1 MMLMR
6 SSEAYEIA
14 RKTPKAFTR
23 KRDMPLPILLAN
35 MINMIS
41 RTTSVELYKFFTGI
55 LKRKSVSKQ
64 AFSKA
69 RGNLNSV
76 IFIKLLELFLK
87 GYYGS
92 AYNTYNG
99 YIVLAT
105 DGTEL
110 QIPTTPEFVK
120 DFGCPSNKN
129 GKMDRPMAAS
139 SILYDIN
146 NGIIVNGVIKQY
158 AYSEKAMVSDHIEAI
173 KKISELSGQKIIIL
187 FDRGYPSMWLMAKLK
202 LNNID
207 FIIRCKKSYIKET
220 DDASK
225 YENYDKEKIINISQ
239 HMTRGLAWFKLF
251 AKQHEQ
257 KMSIRITTGRFST
270 EEIGIFVTSLGYDI
284 FSREEIVELYRRRW
298 EIETHFRHQKETC
311 EFENF
316 ACKTTERLKQEYY
329 CKLYT
334 LNLTALLTEAA
345 QEKVNEK
352 IKSGEIQTKH
362 KLEINKNVA
371 LGIVKD
377 NLPRY
382 LLGIEDYEFIE
393 NLISEIAKHRIP
405 VIKGRVFKRNL
416 HSRKRRHNI
425 PYRRAC

>member
-6 SSEAYEIA
+6 SSEGYGIA
-14 RKTPKAFTR
+14 RKIPEAFTR
-23 KRDMPLPILLAN
+23 KRDMPLPILLAT

-41 RTTSVELYKFFTGI
+41 RTTSVELYNFFTGV
-55 LKRKSVSKQ
+55 LKKRTPSKQ

-69 RGNLNSV
+69 RGNLNPA
-76 IFIKLLELFLK
+76 IFIKLLDLFLK
-87 GYYGS
+87 GYYG
-92 AYNTYNG
+92 AGYKTYKG

-110 QIPTTPEFVK
+110 EIPTTQEFVR

-129 GKMDRPMAAS
+129 GKLARPMAAS

-146 NGIIVNGVIKQY
+146 NRVIVNGVLKPY
-158 AYSEKAMVSDHIEAI
+158 AYSEKAMMLDHIEAI
-173 KKISELSGQKIIIL
+173 KKNSALSGKKIIIL
-187 FDRGYPSMWLMAKLK
+187 FDRGYPSMWLMAKLTE
-202 LNNID
+202 NNID

-220 DDASK
+220 ENASK
-225 YENYDKEKIINISQ
+225 YESYDKEKIINISH

-251 AKQHEQ
+251 AKQREH

-270 EEIGIFVTSLGYDI
+270 DEIGIFVTSLGSDI
-284 FSREEIVELYRRRW
+284 FNREEIVELYRRRW

-345 QEKVNEK
+345 QEEVNEK
-352 IKSGEIQTKH
+352 IKSGKIQTKH
-362 KLEINKNVA
+362 ELEINQNVA

-382 LLGIEDYEFIE
+382 LLGMEDYEFIE
-393 NLISEIAKHRIP
+393 YLISEIAKHRIP
-405 VIKGRVFKRNL
+405 VIKGRIFKRNL